1 MLMIHPLRPLG
12 LDRRGGRPE
21 LVGVP
26 AFALETTFAAGAL
39 MMLGLDG
46 AAAAQRG

>member
-1 MLMIHPLRPLG
+1 MLMIHPLCPLG

-21 LVGVP
+21 LAAV
-26 AFALETTFAAGAL
+26 ALGTTFAAGAL

-46 AAAAQRG
+46 APAAQRG